1 MFSLRL
7 FRALCLSVMCMAGS
21 GIVCRA
27 QGLERE
33 LDGAGAATVV
43 SVKNLSGRVTVV
55 AAAEGE
61 ERKAISLKAESP
73 AGAALKESDVLS
85 KVVDGRVE
93 IEVREERGERD
104 RIDLILR
111 VPQRAKVRVETRG
124 GAVDVSGN
132 LSEVEAQTD
141 TGTIRADVPLDSL
154 RYSFRWTASR
164 PRFYSEVELGKIE
177 EKRGGRFE
185 VAGRFGDKKAKREG
199 RVKLD
204 LETERG
210 VILFGVDPASV
221 PADLRERGLTE
232 AARAIIRS
240 GNQDLIEAIR
250 KITPRYVGEYAKT
263 LPPPRGGAPVLS
275 VAAKGERAAAAA
287 AAPVASEAAPQLVRV
302 NVNVT
307 DRMGRAISGLERK
320 DFSVFERDEEREVT
334 NVETTRTPFNLV
346 LLLDVSGSV
355 EERLDFVRKSA
366 LAFVNTV
373 SPQDRI
379 AIISFRDDIQL
390 ISEFTTDRS
399 LLAERIKDVE
409 AGGGTALYDAL
420 AYTLVNTLKPLRDE
434 RTAIVVISDGDDNR
448 SFIPFPHIL
457 ETIIETGAV
466 LYPLYIPSGLVPVS
480 SAPAATTTLDPTR
493 TRFLSLTSR
502 ADEEGRKL
510 AGVSGGV
517 YYPVRR
523 FDELQLAYDAVV
535 AQLRTSYTLSY
546 ATTSASFARSGR
558 VRVRVAREGAVVRL
572 SPAVTGTSQSN

>member
-1 MFSLRL
+1 MFSLTM
-7 FRALCLSVMCMAGS
+7 FRALCLSVVCAAG
-21 GIVCRA
+21 GATLCRA

-33 LDGAGAATVV
+33 LDAAGAATVV
-43 SVKNLSGRVTVV
+43 SVKNLRGRVTVI

-61 ERKAISLKAESP
+61 ERKSISLKAESP
-73 AGAALKESDVLS
+73 AGAAVKESDVVS
-85 KVVDGRVE
+85 KAAGGRVE
-93 IEVREERGERD
+93 VEVREGRGERN
-104 RIDLILR
+104 RIDLMLR
-111 VPQRAKVRVETRG
+111 VPQRAKVLLETRG

-164 PRFYSEVELGKIE
+164 PRFYSEVELGKVE

-185 VAGRFGDKKAKREG
+185 VSGRFGDKKAKREG
-199 RVKLD
+199 RVKLNF
-204 LETERG
+204 ETERG

-221 PADLRERGLTE
+221 PADLRERQLTE

-240 GNQDLIEAIR
+240 GNQDLIDAIR
-250 KITPRYVGEYAKT
+250 KITPRFVGEYAKT

-275 VAAKGERAAAAA
+275 VAAKGERAA
-287 AAPVASEAAPQLVRV
+287 VASEVAPQLMRV

-307 DRMGRAISGLERK
+307 DRMGRAIAGLERT
-320 DFSVFERDEEREVT
+320 DFSVFERDEQREVT

-355 EERLDFVRKSA
+355 EERLDYVRKSA

-373 SPQDRI
+373 SPQDRV

-399 LLAERIKDVE
+399 LLAQRIKDIE

-448 SFIPFPHIL
+448 SFIPFPYIL

-466 LYPLYIPSGLVPVS
+466 IYPLYIPSGLIPAS
-480 SAPAATTTLDPTR
+480 SAPAAATTLDPTR

-510 AGVSGGV
+510 ASVSGGV
-517 YYPVRR
+517 YYPVKR

-535 AQLRTSYTLSY
+535 AQLRTSYTVSY
-546 ATTSASFARSGR
+546 STTSASFARGGR

-572 SPAVTGTSQSN
+572 SPPVEARTSQSN

>member
-1 MFSLRL
+1 
-7 FRALCLSVMCMAGS
+7 
-21 GIVCRA
+21 
-27 QGLERE
+27 
-33 LDGAGAATVV
+33 
-43 SVKNLSGRVTVV
+43 
-55 AAAEGE
+55 
-61 ERKAISLKAESP
+61 
-73 AGAALKESDVLS
+73 
-85 KVVDGRVE
+85 
-93 IEVREERGERD
+93 
-104 RIDLILR
+104 
-111 VPQRAKVRVETRG
+111 
-124 GAVDVSGN
+124 VDVSGN

-164 PRFYSEVELGKIE
+164 PRFYSEVELGKVE

-185 VAGRFGDKKAKREG
+185 VSGRFGDKKAKREG
-199 RVKLD
+199 RVKLNF
-204 LETERG
+204 ETERG

-221 PADLRERGLTE
+221 PADLRERQLTE

-240 GNQDLIEAIR
+240 GNQDLIDAIR
-250 KITPRYVGEYAKT
+250 KITPRFVGEYAKT

-275 VAAKGERAAAAA
+275 VAAKGERAA
-287 AAPVASEAAPQLVRV
+287 VASEVAPQLMRV

-307 DRMGRAISGLERK
+307 DRMGRAIAGLERK
-320 DFSVFERDEEREVT
+320 DFSVFERDEQREVT

-355 EERLDFVRKSA
+355 EERLDYVRKSA

-373 SPQDRI
+373 SPQDRV

-399 LLAERIKDVE
+399 LLAQRIKDIE

-448 SFIPFPHIL
+448 SFIPFPYIL

-466 LYPLYIPSGLVPVS
+466 IYPLYIPSGLIPAS
-480 SAPAATTTLDPTR
+480 SAPAAATTLDPTR

-517 YYPVRR
+517 YYPVKR
-523 FDELQLAYDAVV
+523 FDELQFAYDAVV
-535 AQLRTSYTLSY
+535 AQLRTSYTVSY
-546 ATTSASFARSGR
+546 ASTNASFARDR

-572 SPAVTGTSQSN
+572 SPAVEVGTSQSN

>member
-1 MFSLRL
+1 MIKPILL
-7 FRALCLSVMCMAGS
+7 RALCLSVMCLGGVA
-21 GIVCRA
+21 VCVKA

-33 LDGAGAATVV
+33 LTAAAGTETLV

-55 AAAEGE
+55 ASAEE
-61 ERKAISLKAESP
+61 EGRRSVSLRAQSP
-73 AGAALKESDVLS
+73 GAAVGESDVVS
-85 KVVDGRVE
+85 KAAGGRVE
-93 IEVREERGERD
+93 IEVREGRAERD
-104 RIDLILR
+104 RIDLFVR
-111 VPQRAKVRVETRG
+111 VPQRVRVRVETRG
-124 GAVDVSGN
+124 GAVDVSGP
-132 LSEVEAQTD
+132 LSEAEALTD

-164 PRFYSEVELGKIE
+164 PRFYSEVELGKVE
-177 EKRGGRFE
+177 EGRGGRFE
-185 VAGRFGDKKAKREG
+185 VSGRIGDKKAKRDL

-204 LETERG
+204 FETERG

-221 PADLRERGLTE
+221 PADLRERQLTE

-250 KITPRYVGEYAKT
+250 KVTPRFVGEYAKT
-263 LPPPRGGAPVLS
+263 LPPPRGGAPVLT
-275 VAAKGERAAAAA
+275 VAAKGERAAA
-287 AAPVASEAAPQLVRV
+287 SEVAPQLMRV
-302 NVNVT
+302 NANVT
-307 DRMGRAISGLERK
+307 DRLGRAISGLERK
-320 DFSVFERDEEREVT
+320 DFSVSEGEAVREV
-334 NVETTRTPFNLV
+334 VEVSPSRTPFNLV

-355 EERLDFVRKSA
+355 EERLDYVRKSA

-373 SPQDRI
+373 SPQDRV

-390 ISEFTTDRS
+390 ISDFTTDRS
-399 LLAERIKDVE
+399 LLAARIKDIE

-420 AYTLVNTLKPLRDE
+420 AYTLVHTLKPLRDE

-448 SFIPFPHIL
+448 SFIPFPYIL

-466 LYPLYIPSGLVPVS
+466 IYPLYIPSGLIPAS

-493 TRFLSLTSR
+493 ARFLTLTSR

-510 AGVSGGV
+510 ASVSGGV

-523 FDELQLAYDAVV
+523 FEELQKAYDDVV
-535 AQLRTSYTLSY
+535 AQLRTSYTVSY
-546 ATTSASFARSGR
+546 ATTNAATRGR

-572 SPAVTGTSQSN
+572 SPAVAGGAPQSN

>member
-1 MFSLRL
+1 MYKLKL
-7 FRALCLSVMCMAGS
+7 VRALCLSVWCAVATGY
-21 GIVCRA
+21 GVVCRA

-33 LDGAGAATVV
+33 FVAGAATVL
-43 SVKNLSGRVTVV
+43 SVKNLSGRVTIV

-61 ERKAISLKAESP
+61 ERKSVSLRAESP
-73 AGAALKESDVLS
+73 GAAVGESDVVS
-85 KVVDGRVE
+85 KAAGGHIE
-93 IEVREERGERD
+93 IEVREGRAERD
-104 RIDLILR
+104 RVDLLLR
-111 VPQRAKVRVETRG
+111 VPQRVKVRVETRG
-124 GAVDVSGN
+124 GAVDVSGP
-132 LSEVEAQTD
+132 LSEAEAVTD

-164 PRFYSEVELGKIE
+164 PRFYSEVELGKVE

-185 VAGRFGDKKAKREG
+185 VSGRLGDKKAKREQ

-204 LETERG
+204 FETERG

-221 PADLRERGLTE
+221 PADLRERQLTE

-250 KITPRYVGEYAKT
+250 KITPRFVGDYAKT

-275 VAAKGERAAAAA
+275 IAAKGERAAARE
-287 AAPVASEAAPQLVRV
+287 VAPQLMRI
-302 NVNVT
+302 NANVT
-307 DRMGRAISGLERK
+307 DRLGRAIAGLERK
-320 DFSVFERDEEREVT
+320 DFSVLEGSEAREVLD
-334 NVETTRTPFNLV
+334 VQPTRTPFNLV

-366 LAFVNTV
+366 LAFANTV

-379 AIISFRDDIQL
+379 AIISFRDDVQL
-390 ISEFTTDRS
+390 ISDFTTDRS
-399 LLAERIKDVE
+399 LLAQRIKEIE

-420 AYTLVNTLKPLRDE
+420 AYTLVHTLKPLRQE

-448 SFIPFPHIL
+448 SFIPFPYIL

-466 LYPLYIPSGLVPVS
+466 VYPLYIPSGLMPAS
-480 SAPAATTTLDPTR
+480 GAPSPATTLDPTR

-510 AGVSGGV
+510 ASVSGGV

-523 FDELQLAYDAVV
+523 FDELQLAYDDVV
-535 AQLRTSYTLSY
+535 AQLRTSYTISY
-546 ATTSASFARSGR
+546 ASTNATASARNR

-572 SPAVTGTSQSN
+572 SPAIGAGTSQSN

>member
-1 MFSLRL
+1 M
-7 FRALCLSVMCMAGS
+7 
-21 GIVCRA
+21 
-27 QGLERE
+27 
-33 LDGAGAATVV
+33 V

-55 AAAEGE
+55 AAGE
-61 ERKAISLKAESP
+61 ERKGISLKAESP
-73 AGAALKESDVLS
+73 VGAAAVSESDVVS

-93 IEVREERGERD
+93 IEVREGRGGERD
-104 RIDLILR
+104 RIDLFLR

-164 PRFYSEVELGKIE
+164 PRFYSEVELGKVE

-185 VAGRFGDKKAKREG
+185 VSGRFGDKKAKREG
-199 RVKLD
+199 RVKLNF
-204 LETERG
+204 ETERG

-240 GNQDLIEAIR
+240 GNQDLIDAIR
-250 KITPRYVGEYAKT
+250 KITPRFVGEYART

-275 VAAKGERAAAAA
+275 VAATGERAAAA
-287 AAPVASEAAPQLVRV
+287 VASEVAPQLMRV

-307 DRMGRAISGLERK
+307 DRLGRAISGLERK
-320 DFSVFERDEEREVT
+320 DFSVFERDEQREVT

-355 EERLDFVRKSA
+355 EERLDFIRKSA

-399 LLAERIKDVE
+399 LLAQRIKDIE

-420 AYTLVNTLKPLRDE
+420 AYTLVNTLKPLRNE

-448 SFIPFPHIL
+448 SFIPFPYIL

-466 LYPLYIPSGLVPVS
+466 IYPLYIPSGLIPAS
-480 SAPAATTTLDPTR
+480 SAPAAATTLDPTR

-517 YYPVRR
+517 YYPVKR
-523 FDELQLAYDAVV
+523 FDELQFAYDAVV
-535 AQLRTSYTLSY
+535 AQLRTSYTVSY
-546 ATTSASFARSGR
+546 ASTNASFARDR

-572 SPAVTGTSQSN
+572 SPAVEVGTSQSN

>member
-1 MFSLRL
+1 MMKLML
-7 FRALCLSVMCMAGS
+7 VRAWCVCVLCLGLGVAA
-21 GIVCRA
+21 VCRA
-27 QGLERE
+27 QGVERE
-33 LDGAGAATVV
+33 LEAAAGAATLV

-61 ERKAISLKAESP
+61 ERKRVSLRAESP
-73 AGAALKESDVLS
+73 GAAVKESDVRT
-85 KVVDGRVE
+85 VAAGGRVE
-93 IEVREERGERD
+93 VEVKEGRGERD
-104 RIDLILR
+104 RVDLFLR
-111 VPQRAKVRVETRG
+111 VPERARVRVETRA
-124 GAVDVSGN
+124 GAVDVSGS
-132 LSEVEAQTD
+132 LSEVEAVSD

-164 PRFYSEVELGKIE
+164 PRFYSEVELGKVE

-185 VAGRFGDKKAKREG
+185 VSGRFGDKKAKRDQ

-221 PADLRERGLTE
+221 PADLRERQLTE

-250 KITPRYVGEYAKT
+250 KITPRFVGEYAQT
-263 LPPPRGGAPVLS
+263 LPPPRGGAPVL
-275 VAAKGERAAAAA
+275 ALATKNERAARE
-287 AAPVASEAAPQLVRV
+287 VAPQLMRV
-302 NVNVT
+302 NANVT
-307 DRMGRAISGLERK
+307 DRQGRAIAGLERK
-320 DFSVFERDEEREVT
+320 DFSVSEGDAAREV
-334 NVETTRTPFNLV
+334 VEVAPSRTPFNLV

-355 EERLDFVRKSA
+355 EERLDFIRKSA

-379 AIISFRDDIQL
+379 AIISFRDDVQL
-390 ISEFTTDRS
+390 ISDFTTDRS
-399 LLAERIKDVE
+399 LLAQRIKDIE

-420 AYTLVNTLKPLRDE
+420 AYTLVETLKPLRDE

-448 SFIPFPHIL
+448 SFIPFPYIL

-466 LYPLYIPSGLVPVS
+466 VYPLYIPSGLIPAS
-480 SAPAATTTLDPTR
+480 SAPSAVTSLDPTR
-493 TRFLSLTSR
+493 TRFLTLTSR

-510 AGVSGGV
+510 ASVSGGV

-523 FDELQLAYDAVV
+523 FDELQLAYDDVV
-535 AQLRTSYTLSY
+535 AQLRTSYTVSY
-546 ATTSASFARSGR
+546 QTTSAATRGR

-572 SPAVTGTSQSN
+572 SPVVVSTTPQSN

>member
-1 MFSLRL
+1 M
-7 FRALCLSVMCMAGS
+7 FRALCLSVVCVAGF
-21 GIVCRA
+21 GVVCRA

-61 ERKAISLKAESP
+61 ERKTISLKAESP
-73 AGAALKESDVLS
+73 AGAVVMESDVVT
-85 KVVDGRVE
+85 KATGGRVE
-93 IEVREERGERD
+93 IEVRAGRGERD
-104 RIDLILR
+104 RIDLVLR

-177 EKRGGRFE
+177 EGRGGRFE

-250 KITPRYVGEYAKT
+250 KITPRFVGEYAKT
-263 LPPPRGGAPVLS
+263 LPSPRGGAPVLS
-275 VAAKGERAAAAA
+275 VAAKGERASADAA
-287 AAPVASEAAPQLVRV
+287 VASEAAPTQLVRV

-307 DRMGRAISGLERK
+307 DRQGRAISGLERK
-320 DFSVFERDEEREVT
+320 DFTVFERDEKREVM

-379 AIISFRDDIQL
+379 AIISFQDDIQL

-399 LLAERIKDVE
+399 LLSERIKDIE

-448 SFIPFPHIL
+448 SFIPFPDIL

-466 LYPLYIPSGLVPVS
+466 IYPLYIPSGLIPAS
-480 SAPAATTTLDPTR
+480 GAPTSATTLDPTR

-517 YYPVRR
+517 YYPVKR

-535 AQLRTSYTLSY
+535 AQLRTSYSVSY
-546 ATTSASFARSGR
+546 ATTSASFARGR

-572 SPAVTGTSQSN
+572 SPAVGATSQSN

>member
-1 MFSLRL
+1 MIKLIL
-7 FRALCLSVMCMAGS
+7 LHALCLCALCLGC
-21 GIVCRA
+21 GAAVCRA
-27 QGLERE
+27 QALERE
-33 LDGAGAATVV
+33 LEAEAGAATLV
-43 SVKNLSGRVTVV
+43 SVKNFSGRVTVV

-61 ERKAISLKAESP
+61 ERKHVSLKAESP
-73 AGAALKESDVLS
+73 GAAVRESDVKTLAAG
-85 KVVDGRVE
+85 GRVE
-93 IEVREERGERD
+93 VEVGEERGERD
-104 RIDLILR
+104 RVDLFLR
-111 VPQRAKVRVETRG
+111 VPRRVRVRVETRA
-124 GAVDVSGN
+124 GAVDVSGS
-132 LSEVEAQTD
+132 LSEVEAATD

-164 PRFYSEVELGKIE
+164 PRFYSETELGRVE

-185 VAGRFGDKKAKREG
+185 VSGRIGDKKAKRDE

-204 LETERG
+204 FETERG

-221 PADLRERGLTE
+221 PADLRERQLTE

-250 KITPRYVGEYAKT
+250 KITPRFVGEYAKT

-275 VAAKGERAAAAA
+275 VATKDERAARE
-287 AAPVASEAAPQLVRV
+287 VAPQLMRV
-302 NVNVT
+302 TANVT
-307 DRMGRAISGLERK
+307 DRYGRAIAGLERK
-320 DFSVFERDEEREVT
+320 DFIVSEGETVREVLE
-334 NVETTRTPFNLV
+334 VEPARTPFNLV

-390 ISEFTTDRS
+390 ISNFTTDRS
-399 LLAERIKDVE
+399 LLAQRIKDIE

-420 AYTLVNTLKPLRDE
+420 AYTLVDTLKPLRDE
-434 RTAIVVISDGDDNR
+434 RTAIVIISDGDDNR
-448 SFIPFPHIL
+448 SFIPFPYIL

-466 LYPLYIPSGLVPVS
+466 IYPLYIPSGLIPAS
-480 SAPAATTTLDPTR
+480 SAPAAATTLDPTR
-493 TRFLSLTSR
+493 TRYLSLTSR
-502 ADEEGRKL
+502 ADEEGRRL
-510 AGVSGGV
+510 ASVSGGV

-523 FDELQLAYDAVV
+523 FDELQRAYDDVV
-535 AQLRTSYTLSY
+535 AQLRTSYTISY
-546 ATTSASFARSGR
+546 ATTSAPARGR

-572 SPAVTGTSQSN
+572 SPVVLSATSQSN

>member
-1 MFSLRL
+1 MFKLRL
-7 FRALCLSVMCMAGS
+7 VRALCLCVVCVAATGF
-21 GIVCRA
+21 GVVCRA

-33 LDGAGAATVV
+33 LTAGGAAVEV
-43 SVKNLSGRVTVV
+43 SVKNLSGRVTIV

-61 ERKAISLKAESP
+61 ERKTVSLKAESP
-73 AGAALKESDVLS
+73 GAAVQESDVVS
-85 KVVDGRVE
+85 KAAGGRVE
-93 IEVREERGERD
+93 IEVREGRAERD
-104 RIDLILR
+104 RIDLFLR
-111 VPQRAKVRVETRG
+111 VPQRARVRVETRA
-124 GAVDVSGN
+124 GAVDVSGAV
-132 LSEVEAQTD
+132 SEAQAATD

-164 PRFYSEVELGKIE
+164 PRFYSEVELGKVE

-185 VAGRFGDKKAKREG
+185 VSGRMGDKKAKRDL

-204 LETERG
+204 FETERG

-221 PADLRERGLTE
+221 PADLRERQLTE

-250 KITPRYVGEYAKT
+250 KITPRFVGEYAKT

-275 VAAKGERAAAAA
+275 VAAKGERAARE
-287 AAPVASEAAPQLVRV
+287 VAPQLMRV
-302 NVNVT
+302 NANVT
-307 DRMGRAISGLERK
+307 DRLGRAIAGLERK
-320 DFSVFERDEEREVT
+320 DFSVLEGSEPREVVS
-334 NVETTRTPFNLV
+334 VEPTRTPFNLV

-379 AIISFRDDIQL
+379 AITSFRDDVQI
-390 ISEFTTDRS
+390 ISDFTTDRS
-399 LLAERIKDVE
+399 LLAQRIKDIE

-448 SFIPFPHIL
+448 SFIPFPYIL

-466 LYPLYIPSGLVPVS
+466 VYPLYIPSGLIPAS
-480 SAPAATTTLDPTR
+480 GMPAPSTTLDPTR
-493 TRFLSLTSR
+493 TRYLSLTSR

-510 AGVSGGV
+510 ASVSGGV

-523 FDELQLAYDAVV
+523 FDELQLAYDDVV
-535 AQLRTSYTLSY
+535 AQLRTSYTVSY
-546 ATTSASFARSGR
+546 ASTNAASATRNR
-558 VRVRVAREGAVVRL
+558 VRIRVAREGAVVRL
-572 SPAVTGTSQSN
+572 SPAVGAGTSLSN

>member
-1 MFSLRL
+1 MMKLML
-7 FRALCLSVMCMAGS
+7 VRAWCVCVLCLGLGVAA
-21 GIVCRA
+21 VCRA
-27 QGLERE
+27 QGVERE
-33 LDGAGAATVV
+33 LEAAAGAATLV

-61 ERKAISLKAESP
+61 ERKRVSLRAESP
-73 AGAALKESDVLS
+73 GAAVKESDVRT
-85 KVVDGRVE
+85 VAAGGRVE
-93 IEVREERGERD
+93 VEVKEGRGERD
-104 RIDLILR
+104 RVDLFLR
-111 VPQRAKVRVETRG
+111 VPERARVRVETRA
-124 GAVDVSGN
+124 GAVDVSGS
-132 LSEVEAQTD
+132 LSEVEAVSD

-164 PRFYSEVELGKIE
+164 PRFYSEVELGKVE

-185 VAGRFGDKKAKREG
+185 VSGRFGDKKAKRDQ

-210 VILFGVDPASV
+210 VILFGVDPSSV
-221 PADLRERGLTE
+221 PADLRERQLTE

-250 KITPRYVGEYAKT
+250 KITPRFVGEYAQT
-263 LPPPRGGAPVLS
+263 LPPPRGGAPVL
-275 VAAKGERAAAAA
+275 ALATKNERA
-287 AAPVASEAAPQLVRV
+287 VREVAPQLMRV
-302 NVNVT
+302 NANVT
-307 DRMGRAISGLERK
+307 DRQGRAIAGLERK
-320 DFSVFERDEEREVT
+320 DFSVSEGDAAREVVA
-334 NVETTRTPFNLV
+334 VETSRTPFNLV

-355 EERLDFVRKSA
+355 EERLDFIRKSA

-379 AIISFRDDIQL
+379 AIISFRDDVQL
-390 ISEFTTDRS
+390 ISDFTTDRS
-399 LLAERIKDVE
+399 LLAQRIKDIE

-420 AYTLVNTLKPLRDE
+420 AYTLVETLKPLRDE

-448 SFIPFPHIL
+448 SFIPFPYIL

-466 LYPLYIPSGLVPVS
+466 VYPLYIPSGLIPAS
-480 SAPAATTTLDPTR
+480 SAPSAVASLDPTR
-493 TRFLSLTSR
+493 TRFLTLTSR

-510 AGVSGGV
+510 ASVSGGV

-523 FDELQLAYDAVV
+523 FDELQLAYDDVV
-535 AQLRTSYTLSY
+535 AQLRTSYTVSY
-546 ATTSASFARSGR
+546 QTTSAATRGR

-572 SPAVTGTSQSN
+572 SPVVSTTPQSN

>member
-1 MFSLRL
+1 MIRL
-7 FRALCLSVMCMAGS
+7 ILLRALCLFVMCAASS
-21 GIVCRA
+21 GAVSSRA

-33 LDGAGAATVV
+33 LTAAAGTATLV
-43 SVKNLSGRVTVV
+43 SVKNLSGRVTIV
-55 AAAEGE
+55 AAGE
-61 ERKAISLKAESP
+61 EEDRKSVSLKAESP
-73 AGAALKESDVLS
+73 GAAVGESDVLS
-85 KVVDGRVE
+85 KAAGGRVE
-93 IEVREERGERD
+93 IEVKEGRAERD
-104 RIDLILR
+104 RIDLFLR
-111 VPQRAKVRVETRG
+111 VPQRVRVRVETRG
-124 GAVDVSGN
+124 GAVDVSGA
-132 LSEVEAQTD
+132 LSEAEALTD

-164 PRFYSEVELGKIE
+164 PRFYSEVELGKVE

-185 VAGRFGDKKAKREG
+185 VSGRMGDKKAKRDV

-204 LETERG
+204 FETERG

-221 PADLRERGLTE
+221 PADLRERQLTE

-250 KITPRYVGEYAKT
+250 KVTPRFVGEYAKT
-263 LPPPRGGAPVLS
+263 LPPPRGGAPVLT
-275 VAAKGERAAAAA
+275 VAAKSERAAA
-287 AAPVASEAAPQLVRV
+287 SEVAPQLMRV
-302 NVNVT
+302 NANVT
-307 DRMGRAISGLERK
+307 DRFGRAISGLERK
-320 DFSVFERDEEREVT
+320 DFIVSEGETVREV
-334 NVETTRTPFNLV
+334 VEVSPTRTPFNLV

-355 EERLDFVRKSA
+355 EERLDFIRKSA
-366 LAFVNTV
+366 LAFANTV

-390 ISEFTTDRS
+390 ISDFTTDRG
-399 LLAERIKDVE
+399 LLAQRIKEID

-448 SFIPFPHIL
+448 SFIPFPYIL

-466 LYPLYIPSGLVPVS
+466 VYPLYIPSGLIPAS
-480 SAPAATTTLDPTR
+480 SAPAAATTLDPTR
-493 TRFLSLTSR
+493 TRFLTLTSR

-510 AGVSGGV
+510 ASVSGGV

-523 FDELQLAYDAVV
+523 FEELQLAYNDIV
-535 AQLRTSYTLSY
+535 AQLRTSYTVTY
-546 ATTSASFARSGR
+546 ATTNAAATRGR

-572 SPAVTGTSQSN
+572 SPAVASGTSQPN

>member
-1 MFSLRL
+1 M
-7 FRALCLSVMCMAGS
+7 
-21 GIVCRA
+21 
-27 QGLERE
+27 
-33 LDGAGAATVV
+33 V
-43 SVKNLSGRVTVV
+43 SVKNLSGRVTIV

-61 ERKAISLKAESP
+61 ERKGISLKAESP
-73 AGAALKESDVLS
+73 MGAVVKESDVVT
-85 KVVDGRVE
+85 KAMDGRVE
-93 IEVREERGERD
+93 IEVKEGRGERD

-177 EKRGGRFE
+177 EGRGGRFE

-250 KITPRYVGEYAKT
+250 KITPRFVGEYAKT

-275 VAAKGERAAAAA
+275 VAAKGERASAAAA
-287 AAPVASEAAPQLVRV
+287 VASEAAPTQLVRV

-307 DRMGRAISGLERK
+307 DRQGRAISGLERK
-320 DFSVFERDEEREVT
+320 DFTVFERDEKREVM

-379 AIISFRDDIQL
+379 AIISFQDDIQL

-399 LLAERIKDVE
+399 LLSERIKDIE

-448 SFIPFPHIL
+448 SFIPFPDIL

-466 LYPLYIPSGLVPVS
+466 IYPLYIPSGLIPAS
-480 SAPAATTTLDPTR
+480 GAPTSATTLDPTR

-517 YYPVRR
+517 YYPVKR

-535 AQLRTSYTLSY
+535 AQLRTSYSVSY
-546 ATTSASFARSGR
+546 ATTSASFARGR

-572 SPAVTGTSQSN
+572 SPAVEVKILQSN